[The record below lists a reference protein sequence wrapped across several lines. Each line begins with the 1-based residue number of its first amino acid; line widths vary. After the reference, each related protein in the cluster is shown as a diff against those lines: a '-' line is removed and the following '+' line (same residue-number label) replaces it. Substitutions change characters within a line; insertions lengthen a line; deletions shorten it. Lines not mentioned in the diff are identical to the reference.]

1 MATLIKISGLLL
13 SLIPHSVLELLT
25 KILAEVLFFFPNKR
39 RRVILSNLTHAFP
52 KWSYDKVTAV
62 GKESAAHMFE
72 MGFFSLVYPYL
83 SSDQCRRLV
92 IFERKV
98 EKELSCLR
106 KIGRPVLLLI
116 PHVALFESLAVC
128 PNFRP
133 QGNRNLGAI
142 YRPNRNS
149 SIDTWIKDARIKSG
163 IKIFSRETAIWD
175 AKKFLRE
182 KNWLG
187 LLFDQN
193 SGIQGFHSNF
203 MNRFASMSTMPD
215 LFIKSSKAIPVFA
228 FPKRVGF
235 FKSAL
240 EIITIDANEHQIFLK
255 AHEILEDKIR
265 KLNGLPEWLWSH
277 ERWKTQQKFQLH
289 LRHRH
294 KRGSVAN
301 SLSRTTKF
309 WIRMPNWLG
318 DVVMTLPLLDAIR
331 RGRPDVSITVL
342 AKHQFKVFLESLDT
356 VDNFL
361 PIPEG
366 TIHQGVGVLK
376 EYRRQFPS
384 VVINFAN
391 SFRSDAEC
399 CLIGAPRRY
408 GLTLPGR
415 FRPLLSHSFAFS
427 EERHGPLKELHQV
440 RLWEKFLQYFG
451 LDEELHFS
459 PIQLPVKNI
468 KGKIGILPGSANNP
482 SKRWPVSHW
491 RKLISLLIEENKSLK
506 IFIYGASQESELANQ
521 ILGNFDES
529 KVINLCGMTNLLEL
543 ANELASCAKVIGND
557 SGGMHL
563 ANAVGSPSV
572 VLFGPTNPKVTAPY
586 FNVPL
591 EIIRAEE
598 TFKGK
603 TSEQILARLSV
614 TDVLEKINAL
624 G

>member
-83 SSDQCRRLV
+83 SSDQCRRV
-92 IFERKV
+92 VMFERKV

-106 KIGRPVLLLI
+106 KTGRPVLLLI

-128 PNFRP
+128 PIFRP

-142 YRPNRNS
+142 YRPNRNP

-175 AKKFLRE
+175 AKKLLRE

-228 FPKRVGF
+228 FPKRIGF
-235 FKSAL
+235 FKSSL
-240 EIITIDANEHQIFLK
+240 EIITIDSNEHQIFLK

-265 KLNGLPEWLWSH
+265 QFDGLPEWLWSH

-309 WIRMPNWLG
+309 WVRMPNWLG

-331 RGRPDVSITVL
+331 RGRPDASITVL
-342 AKHQFKVFLESLDT
+342 AKHQFKAFLESLDT

-366 TIHQGVGVLK
+366 TIHQGVGVLN
-376 EYRRQFPS
+376 EYRRLFPS

-391 SFRSDAEC
+391 SFRSDTEC
-399 CLIGAPRRY
+399 YLIGAPRRY

-415 FRPLLSHSFAFS
+415 LRPLLSHSFS
-427 EERHGPLKELHQV
+427 YIEERDGPLTELHQV
-440 RLWEKFLQYFG
+440 QLWEKFLKYFG

-459 PIQLPVKNI
+459 PLQLPVEKI

-506 IFIYGASQESELANQ
+506 IFIYGSSQESELANQ
-521 ILGNFDES
+521 ILGDFDGS
-529 KVINLCGMTNLLEL
+529 KVINLCGKTSLSEL
-543 ANELASCAKVIGND
+543 AEELASCAKVVGND

-563 ANAVGSPSV
+563 ANALGSPSA
-572 VLFGPTNPKVTAPY
+572 VLFGPTNPKVTAPC

-591 EIIRAEE
+591 KIIQAKK
-598 TFKGK
+598 TLKGK
-603 TSEQILARLSV
+603 TSERLLERLSV
-614 TDVLEKINAL
+614 TEVLEEINAL
-624 G
+624 

>member
-83 SSDQCRRLV
+83 SSDQCRGV
-92 IFERKV
+92 VMFEKKV
-98 EKELSCLR
+98 EKELSYLR
-106 KIGRPVLLLI
+106 KTGRPVLLLI

-128 PNFRP
+128 PIFRP

-142 YRPNRNS
+142 YRPNRNP

-228 FPKRVGF
+228 FPKRIGF
-235 FKSAL
+235 FKSSL
-240 EIITIDANEHQIFLK
+240 EIITIDSNEHQIFLK

-265 KLNGLPEWLWSH
+265 QFDGLPEWLWSH

-294 KRGSVAN
+294 KRGSAAN

-309 WIRMPNWLG
+309 WVRMPNWLG
-318 DVVMTLPLLDAIR
+318 DVVMTLPLLDAVR
-331 RGRPDVSITVL
+331 RGRPDASITVL
-342 AKHQFKVFLESLDT
+342 AKHQFKAFLESLDT

-366 TIHQGVGVLK
+366 TIHQGLGVLK

-399 CLIGAPRRY
+399 YLIGAPRRY

-415 FRPLLSHSFAFS
+415 FRPLLSHSFS
-427 EERHGPLKELHQV
+427 YIEERDGPLTELHQV
-440 RLWEKFLQYFG
+440 RLWEKFLKYFG

-459 PIQLPVKNI
+459 PLQLTVKKI

-506 IFIYGASQESELANQ
+506 IFIYGSSQESELANQ
-521 ILGNFDES
+521 ILGDFDGS
-529 KVINLCGMTNLLEL
+529 KVTNLCGMTSLVEL
-543 ANELASCAKVIGND
+543 AKELASSAKVIGND

-572 VLFGPTNPKVTAPY
+572 VLFGPTNPKVTAPC

>member
-13 SLIPHSVLELLT
+13 SLIPYSVLELLT
-25 KILAEVLFFFPNKR
+25 KILAEILFFFPNKR

-52 KWSYDKVTAV
+52 KWSYDKVIAV

-106 KIGRPVLLLI
+106 KTGRPVLLLI

-128 PNFRP
+128 PLFRP
-133 QGNRNLGAI
+133 QGNRDLGAI
-142 YRPNRNS
+142 YRPNRNPS
-149 SIDTWIKDARIKSG
+149 LDTWIKDARIKSG

-228 FPKRVGF
+228 FPKRIGF
-235 FKSAL
+235 FKTSL
-240 EIITIDANEHQIFLK
+240 EIITIESNEHQISLK
-255 AHEILEDKIR
+255 AHELLEDKIR

-294 KRGSVAN
+294 KRGSAAN

-309 WIRMPNWLG
+309 WVRMPNWLG

-331 RGRPDVSITVL
+331 RGRPDASITVL

-366 TIHQGVGVLK
+366 TIHQGLGVLK

-415 FRPLLSHSFAFS
+415 FRPLLTHSFS
-427 EERHGPLKELHQV
+427 YVEEKDGPLKELHQV
-440 RLWEKFLQYFG
+440 RLWEKFLKYFG
-451 LDEELHFS
+451 LDEELDFT
-459 PIQLPVKNI
+459 PLQLPVKKI

-491 RKLISLLIEENKSLK
+491 RKLVSLLIEENKSLR
-506 IFIYGASQESELANQ
+506 INLYGSVKESLLTNQ
-521 ILGNFDES
+521 ILDGFDNGNVFNS
-529 KVINLCGMTNLLEL
+529 CGKTNLMEL
-543 ANELASCAKVIGND
+543 SKELASCDKVIGND

-563 ANAVGSPSV
+563 ANAVGAPSV
-572 VLFGPTNPKVTAPY
+572 VLFGPTNHKVTAPC
-586 FNVPL
+586 FDAPL
-591 EIIRAEE
+591 QIIKSSHSINTNHNNHNLGNLSALKVFE
-598 TFKGK
+598 KV
-603 TSEQILARLSV
+603 TSLI
-614 TDVLEKINAL
+614 
-624 G
+624 